1 MSVKKQNP
9 LAGMASTMT
18 DGMDMMRRMWGM
30 TGLPQIQQFPQ
41 FPNAAGIAQFA
52 QGLPQALPSMITP
65 TLDIGELDKR
75 IADLRAVEQWLNLNA
90 TMLRT
95 TIQTLEVQRNTI
107 ATLKSFGGNLFAGM
121 NARGGGAEPAAA
133 AIPADAQDADWPP
146 QRLRHEQPQAVQPAP
161 TPAATP
167 RPAPKARRARPSR
180 SAKAAQAAAS
190 AMPVNAAAW
199 WGALQDQFARV
210 AAAAVTPP
218 QSGAKPT
225 TNEAAAYKEAVSK
238 AAASNA
244 AARKTGAGKSAAKS
258 AAKSDSKARRR
269 KADPAAG

>member
-1 MSVKKQNP
+1 MSAKKANP

-30 TGLPQIQQFPQ
+30 TGLPQIPT
-41 FPNAAGIAQFA
+41 ASGIAQFA

-65 TLDIGELDKR
+65 TLDTGELDKR

-107 ATLKSFGGNLFAGM
+107 ATLKSFGGSVLASM
-121 NARGGGAEPAAA
+121 NARGSGGEAKAPLAAA
-133 AIPADAQDADWPP
+133 PSDSSGSDWPP
-146 QRLRHEQPQAVQPAP
+146 QRVRHEMPAP
-161 TPAATP
+161 AAQP
-167 RPAPKARRARPSR
+167 PAPEPRAAAPRAPR
-180 SAKAAQAAAS
+180 KGKTAAAGGAKAIG
-190 AMPVNAAAW
+190 AMPINAAAW

-218 QSGAKPT
+218 SQGAG
-225 TNEAAAYKEAVSK
+225 K
-238 AAASNA
+238 AAAGKA
-244 AARKTGAGKSAAKS
+244 PAARLGKAGKSA
-258 AAKSDSKARRR
+258 KAPVAPRARR
-269 KADPAAG
+269 KASAPTG